1 MNGLRDRLL
10 LYAVTDRAWLSA
22 SLGASATLED
32 QVGEAMRGG
41 ATIVQLREK
50 GLDDAA
56 YAALARRIKAVTDAF
71 GVPLIINDSLESAIA
86 SDAAGLHVGQTD
98 GDVRVIRA
106 RLGTDKILGVSAQT
120 VAQARAAEEDG
131 ADYLGVG
138 AVFPTATKP
147 DAAEVSLDELA
158 AICAAVHI
166 PVVAIGGIHTGNAL
180 ALKGYGLAG
189 ICVVSALF
197 GRPDQVWASARA
209 LRGLATEIVQPR

>member
-1 MNGLRDRLL
+1 LNGLRERLL

-22 SLGASATLED
+22 APVTRATLED
-32 QVGEAMRGG
+32 QVGEAIRGG

-56 YAALARRIKAVTDAF
+56 YTALARRVKAVADAF
-71 GVPLIINDSLESAIA
+71 GVPLIINDSLATALA

-98 GDVRVIRA
+98 GDARVLRTQ
-106 RLGTDKILGVSAQT
+106 LGSGKILGVSVQT
-120 VAQARAAEEDG
+120 VAQAQAAEADG

-158 AICAAVHI
+158 AICAAVRI
-166 PVVAIGGIHTGNAL
+166 PAVAIGGIHTGNAL
-180 ALKGYGLAG
+180 ALKGHGLAG

-197 GRPDQVWASARA
+197 SRPDQVYESARA
-209 LRGLATEIVQPR
+209 LRRLADEIVQPR

>member
-86 SDAAGLHVGQTD
+86 SDA
-98 GDVRVIRA
+98 
-106 RLGTDKILGVSAQT
+106 
-120 VAQARAAEEDG
+120 
-131 ADYLGVG
+131 
-138 AVFPTATKP
+138 
-147 DAAEVSLDELA
+147 
-158 AICAAVHI
+158 
-166 PVVAIGGIHTGNAL
+166 
-180 ALKGYGLAG
+180 
-189 ICVVSALF
+189 
-197 GRPDQVWASARA
+197 SARA
-209 LRGLATEIVQPR
+209 SSKSFCSNRDAAARRSGRIDMRWLGLSPTCR